1 MLVGAVVMLQV
12 ARLQGVLERA
22 EADADAARA
31 LVAEERARGELL
43 EKARAAAVQVGGG
56 WRGGCC

>member
-1 MLVGAVVMLQV
+1 MLQV